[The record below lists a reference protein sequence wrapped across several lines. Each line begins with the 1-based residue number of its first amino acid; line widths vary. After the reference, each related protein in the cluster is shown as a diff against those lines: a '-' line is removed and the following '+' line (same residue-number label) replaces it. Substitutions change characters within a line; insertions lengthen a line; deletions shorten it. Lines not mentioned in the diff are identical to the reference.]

1 VAGTTLGLMTSRQVP
16 PQTVTV
22 FLPCHTLDD
31 FPSWL
36 DETEAETLLTAW
48 TAAWHPAVIA
58 AAGSRP
64 GWASVDLRPPAGD
77 AVGIVPAFCDERF
90 AAQVEA
96 DDCDRW
102 VRGTGEAG
110 QLAAALVGRLGLP
123 GPGSAG
129 QKAAGEDSADALP
142 GATLAADFHALGL
155 AVLLAELL
163 ARRMRSEADLAAT
176 GFDEAAVAAARAA
189 VAGDETVAQER
200 LREAYACLEAT
211 RARYYPVQS
220 WVVDLV
226 LVAPTTTAAQLDA
239 ELASPVPLGIVA
251 TAEAVR
257 RLAERYPQSLAA
269 LREAVAAG
277 RLEPCGGREEE
288 RPLDG
293 LSPEE
298 IQAGF
303 AAGRAVWQEHLGRP
317 PSCYAAIT
325 GGATPIVPQLLA
337 GHGYEAAVW
346 SLFDG
351 SPLPDP
357 SASRIRWEGGGSG
370 VEAVARPPL
379 DATTA
384 QAVLALPDRLGDA
397 FDHDHIAVIQFAH
410 YAGSASR
417 WHGFVRRIGRSSGL
431 LGTFVTPR
439 ALVEN
444 SAGAGT
450 LASFEPDAFAPT
462 PPPEA
467 DAGLAIAAAV
477 ASARAA
483 ARGIWAAE
491 RSLHETLAGGATG
504 ARPLAPARASAAGG
518 TAGSTSHRAARGP
531 LAFFRRQRDDDARSL
546 DNGLVRLV
554 AHPQTGGIL
563 SLRRPADRGN
573 RISQQ
578 LALRS
583 TAAARPGRWLSAE
596 ERAVWT
602 RMEADVID
610 RVGTGAAAA
619 IQSRGR
625 LVDAAGRPLGRF
637 TQRITLVPDM
647 PLAVL
652 ELEVSLAELPVG
664 PLWEAHLAC
673 RFAWHE
679 NEEMELR
686 RSLHLQSIATE
697 RSRFTASHFIE
708 IVPQP
713 TRTGPGGGAVTIL
726 TGGLPWHLRSSPH
739 VVDCLLPA
747 AAEKTATRLAVGV
760 GLERPWE
767 PALAFTAGERP
778 AAGVLL
784 PAHVR
789 LTAGPP
795 GLPGGAAER
804 PGSLRVG
811 LLESAGQAGD
821 VRLEWARPVARAV
834 ATDLDG
840 NPLPEVPVAVDGRVT
855 VVFLHRYQW
864 LQLSLEFDD
873 HPPPA
878 GGGQERPA

>member
-1 VAGTTLGLMTSRQVP
+1 MPSRQGSS
-16 PQTVTV
+16 QTVTV

-31 FPSWL
+31 FPTWL
-36 DETEAETLLTAW
+36 EEVEADALLTAW

-58 AAGSRP
+58 ASGSRP
-64 GWASVDLRPPAGD
+64 GWASVDLPPPSGD
-77 AVGIVPAFCDERF
+77 AVGIVPGFCDDRF
-90 AAQVEA
+90 AAQVGA
-96 DDCDRW
+96 DDRDRW
-102 VRGTGEAG
+102 VRGTSAAG
-110 QLAAALVGRLGLP
+110 QQAAALVARLSVAGP
-123 GPGSAG
+123 GPGG
-129 QKAAGEDSADALP
+129 QKAADEEWTDALP
-142 GATLAADFHALGL
+142 GTSVAADFHALGL

-176 GFDEAAVAAARAA
+176 GFDEAVVAAAGAA
-189 VAGDETVAQER
+189 VAGDETATQER
-200 LREAYACLEAT
+200 LREAYACLDAT

-220 WVVDLV
+220 WAVDLV

-251 TAEAVR
+251 TGQTIR
-257 RLAERYPQSLAA
+257 RLAERHPATVAA

-277 RLEPCGGREEE
+277 RAEPCGGREEE

-293 LSPEE
+293 LCPEE
-298 IQAGF
+298 IEAGF
-303 AAGRAVWQEHLGRP
+303 AAGRAVWQEQLGRA
-317 PSCYAAIT
+317 PSSYAAIT

-351 SPLPDP
+351 APLPDP
-357 SASRIRWEGGGSG
+357 SNSRIRWEAGGSG

-379 DATTA
+379 DVTAA
-384 QAVLALPDRLGDA
+384 QAVLTLPDRLGDA
-397 FDHDHIAVIQFAH
+397 LDHDHIAVVQFAH
-410 YAGSASR
+410 YAGTASP
-417 WHGFVRRIGRSSGL
+417 WHGLVRRIGGWSGL

-439 ALVEN
+439 ALVE
-444 SAGAGT
+444 STAGAGS

-467 DAGLAIAAAV
+467 DPRSAIAAAV

-483 ARGIWAAE
+483 ARGIRAAE
-491 RSLHETLAGGATG
+491 RSLHGALAAG
-504 ARPLAPARASAAGG
+504 ARAARVSTAGG
-518 TAGSTSHRAARGP
+518 TAGSTSSTAARSP
-531 LAFFRRQRDDDARSL
+531 LAFFRRRRDDDARSL
-546 DNGLVRLV
+546 DNGLLRLV

-583 TAAARPGRWLSAE
+583 TSAAQPGRWLSPE
-596 ERAVWT
+596 ERAAWT
-602 RMEADVID
+602 RMEADAID
-610 RVGTGAAAA
+610 RIGTGGEAALE
-619 IQSRGR
+619 SRGR
-625 LVDAAGRPLGRF
+625 LVDAAGRAVGRF
-637 TQRITLVPDM
+637 TQRIELVPDM

-652 ELEVSLAELPVG
+652 DFEVSLPEPPVG

-679 NEEMELR
+679 NEDVEIR
-686 RSLHLQSIATE
+686 RSLHLQSIASE
-697 RSRFTASHFIE
+697 RSRFTAPHFIE
-708 IVPQP
+708 IVPEP
-713 TRTGPGGGAVTIL
+713 TRTGPGGGGVTIL

-747 AAEKTATRLAVGV
+747 AAGKNSTRLAVGV

-767 PALAFTAGERP
+767 AALAFTAGERP
-778 AAGVLL
+778 AAGLLL
-784 PAHVR
+784 PANVR
-789 LTAGPP
+789 LTAGPS
-795 GLPGGAAER
+795 GLPGGDAGR

-811 LLESAGQAGD
+811 LVESAGRAGE
-821 VRLEWARPVARAV
+821 VRLEWAWPVARAV
-834 ATDLDG
+834 ATDLEG
-840 NPLPEVPVAVDGRVT
+840 RPLPDVHVAVDGRAT

-864 LQLSLEFDD
+864 LHLALEYDQSAA
-873 HPPPA
+873 A
-878 GGGQERPA
+878 GGGQDRLAGGQGRRP